1 MSVAATLLASA
12 RRYRGVSGRALAR
25 QTASSQAGLVG
36 VENGTADATTGRLD
50 RILRALDYQVIAL
63 PTRLGTASDAG
74 EDIRRYLELGNEDAA
89 FRVVLQLASDLTRA
103 DPALRVALCVTPPA
117 TSGSGNFDALLAG
130 IVEWKLSKDAL
141 PIPLWVGEGART
153 LSEPWDVEPVPALQE
168 AARQRTPD
176 ALRRHGVYLDPAELV
191 DG

>member
-1 MSVAATLLASA
+1 MSVAATLLSSA

-36 VENGTADATTGRLD
+36 VENGTADATTERLD
-50 RILRALDYQVIAL
+50 RILRTLDYQVVAL

-74 EDIRRYLELGNEDAA
+74 EDIRRYLEVGNEDAA
-89 FRVVLQLASDLTRA
+89 FRVVLQLATDLTRA

-117 TSGSGNFDALLAG
+117 LSGNPKFDALLAG
-130 IVEWKLSKDAL
+130 IVEWRLSTDGL
-141 PIPLWVGEGART
+141 PLPSWVSEDART
-153 LSEPWDVEPVPALQE
+153 LIEPWDVEPVPGLQE
-168 AARQRTPD
+168 AARKRTPD
-176 ALRRHGVYLDPAELV
+176 ALRRHGIYLDPVELA

>member
-1 MSVAATLLASA
+1 MSVAATLLSSA

-36 VENGTADATTGRLD
+36 VENGTADATTERLD
-50 RILRALDYQVIAL
+50 RILRALDYQVVAL

-74 EDIRRYLELGNEDAA
+74 EDIRRYLEVGNEDAA
-89 FRVVLQLASDLTRA
+89 FRVVLQFATDLTRA
-103 DPALRVALCVTPPA
+103 DHALRVALCVTPPA
-117 TSGSGNFDALLAG
+117 LSGNPKFDALLAG
-130 IVEWKLSKDAL
+130 TVEWKLSTDDL

-153 LSEPWDVEPVPALQE
+153 LSEPWDVEPVPGLQE
-168 AARQRTPD
+168 AARKRTPD

>member
-1 MSVAATLLASA
+1 MSVAGTLLSSA

-50 RILRALDYQVIAL
+50 RILRALDYQVVAL

-74 EDIRRYLELGNEDAA
+74 EDIRRYLEGGNEDAA
-89 FRVVLQLASDLTRA
+89 FRVVLQLATDLTRA

-117 TSGSGNFDALLAG
+117 LTGNPRFDALLAG
-130 IVEWKLSKDAL
+130 VVEWELSTNGL
-141 PIPLWVGEGART
+141 PTPSWVSEGTRT
-153 LSEPWDVEPVPALQE
+153 LSEPWDVEPVPGLQV

-176 ALRRHGVYLDPAELV
+176 VLRRHGVYLDPAELV